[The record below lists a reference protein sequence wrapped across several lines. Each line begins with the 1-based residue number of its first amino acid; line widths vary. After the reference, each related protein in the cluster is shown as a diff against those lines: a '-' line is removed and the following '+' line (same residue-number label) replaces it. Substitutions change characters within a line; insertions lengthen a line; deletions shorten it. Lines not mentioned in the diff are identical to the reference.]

1 MLIFQSYLML
11 VLCITSQTTGQEV
24 IKANSQNHTR
34 QCNQIC
40 NYVEWARDANC
51 QHCYL
56 TKIPDECSQAV
67 MLDLGHNNINHIP
80 CGAFKSFRNLFY
92 IDLEGN
98 GVIEIDDDAFNGNYK
113 TRYVYLHRNQLQT
126 IKNGTFTGVPHL
138 LQLYL
143 NKNRIHTV
151 DDGAFSGLVVLE
163 TLYLSENNL
172 TQISGFLDK
181 LTKLRYFH
189 MTHNHLTCLKNST
202 FHSLENLR
210 YLDLI
215 HNKIE
220 TVDADAFR
228 GLVSLRVLKLAY
240 NRITSIGQHAF
251 LHMRHL
257 IHLNL
262 YDNKISTT
270 SNFTFG
276 IDKLEELYLGLNS
289 LTCDCQIK
297 IVQDWLLEHNDTDC
311 AVDTICGSPADLQG
325 TSVAILKN
333 ISSCESNPTTHPYQT
348 WNDITATVHK
358 NLSLV
363 PDRTEQTTNALI
375 IALLVTVPF
384 TFLAITMI
392 IIYIIVKRYHLCD
405 SKLTSESQP
414 ELV

>member
-1 MLIFQSYLML
+1 MINILSNFQPWLLLMPH
-11 VLCITSQTTGQEV
+11 IISFTTGEEV
-24 IKANSQNHTR
+24 FRMDSQNHTR
-34 QCNQIC
+34 QCDDIC
-40 NYVEWARDANC
+40 NYVEWAQDANC
-51 QHCYL
+51 QHCNL
-56 TKIPDECSQAV
+56 MEIPRECHQAV
-67 MLDLGHNNINHIP
+67 MLDLGHNNISYIT
-80 CGAFKSFRNLFY
+80 CGAFKPFQHLFY
-92 IDLEGN
+92 VDLEGN
-98 GVIEIDDDAFNGNYK
+98 NLMEIDPGAFDGNYE
-113 TRYVYLHRNQLQT
+113 TRYIYLHGNQLQT

-151 DDGAFSGLVVLE
+151 DDGAFSGLLVLE

-172 TQISGFLDK
+172 TQISGFLDR

-189 MTHNHLTCLKNST
+189 ITHNRLTCLKNST

-240 NRITSIGQHAF
+240 NRITTIGQHAF

-257 IHLNL
+257 IHLNI

-276 IDKLEELYLGLNS
+276 IDKLEELYLGLNP
-289 LTCDCQIK
+289 LACDCQIK

-311 AVDTICGSPADLQG
+311 AVDTICELPADLKD
-325 TSVAILKN
+325 TPVVTLKK
-333 ISSCESNPTTHPYQT
+333 ISSCESNPTTHPYQM
-348 WNDITATVHK
+348 WNEITTTVHK
-358 NLSLV
+358 NWSPV
-363 PDRTEQTTNALI
+363 PDKTEQTTNVLI
-375 IALLVTVPF
+375 ITLVVTVPF
-384 TFLAITMI
+384 TF
-392 IIYIIVKRYHLCD
+392 
-405 SKLTSESQP
+405 
-414 ELV
+414 